1 MPRTPQ
7 VIAQRT
13 ARLDGRVILNL
24 LFAGLLLCAS
34 MLAATAHAK
43 APPQSFADLTERLR
57 PAVVNISTTQQVKQ
71 QRPQRGPQGPQV
83 PPGSPFEDFFK
94 DFFDRNQPGGGNRGP
109 RRAHSL
115 GSGFII
121 DPAGVVVTN
130 NHVIAEADEIKVILQ
145 DDREYP
151 AKLLGRDQK
160 TDIAVLKIDAKGL
173 NLPHVKFGNSD
184 VARVGDWVVAIGNP
198 FGLGG
203 TVTAGII
210 SARGRDIGQGPYDD
224 FIQTDASINRG
235 NSGGP
240 LFNLNGEVIGINTA
254 IFSQSGGSVGIG
266 FAVSSR
272 LAQPVIAQLREFGR
286 TRRGWL
292 GVHIQT
298 VTDEIA
304 ESLGLA
310 KASGALVSDVTKDG
324 PAEAAGLKK
333 GDIILSFNDR
343 EVDTMRK
350 LPRIVA
356 ETPIGK
362 AVPVTVWREGRKVSV
377 QAKIGELEAAEKNQL
392 ALAKAAP
399 NRPRPSTGRLNDL
412 GLDLSVVTD
421 SLRQQYTLGKDIKG
435 VVVTDLDSD
444 GVAAVKG
451 LRPGDVIVEVNQ
463 NEVATPDD
471 VIQNVEQVR
480 KRGMKSVLML
490 VSRRGEMQ
498 FVALRLK
505 KG

>member
-1 MPRTPQ
+1 M
-7 VIAQRT
+7 
-13 ARLDGRVILNL
+13 
-24 LFAGLLLCAS
+24 
-34 MLAATAHAK
+34 
-43 APPQSFADLTERLR
+43 
-57 PAVVNISTTQQVKQ
+57 
-71 QRPQRGPQGPQV
+71 
-83 PPGSPFEDFFK
+83 
-94 DFFDRNQPGGGNRGP
+94 
-109 RRAHSL
+109 
-115 GSGFII
+115 
-121 DPAGVVVTN
+121 
-130 NHVIAEADEIKVILQ
+130 
-145 DDREYP
+145 
-151 AKLLGRDQK
+151 
-160 TDIAVLKIDAKGL
+160 
-173 NLPHVKFGNSD
+173 
-184 VARVGDWVVAIGNP
+184 
-198 FGLGG
+198 
-203 TVTAGII
+203 
-210 SARGRDIGQGPYDD
+210 
-224 FIQTDASINRG
+224 
-235 NSGGP
+235 
-240 LFNLNGEVIGINTA
+240 
-254 IFSQSGGSVGIG
+254 
-266 FAVSSR
+266 
-272 LAQPVIAQLREFGR
+272 
-286 TRRGWL
+286 
-292 GVHIQT
+292 
-298 VTDEIA
+298 
-304 ESLGLA
+304 GLA
-310 KASGALVSDVTKDG
+310 LASGALVSEFTKVG

-421 SLRQQYTLGKDIKG
+421 SLRQQYTLGKDVKG